1 MIFGIIMLVVWLVT
15 IPSWIIYNLYTKN
28 VKLEITVINQATFI
42 AGIQTLILQSDKAL
56 KDLDDKIWME
66 SDRELQTV
74 FESLKTINQ
83 HLTLLKSNKIGR
95 FI

>member
-66 SDRELQTV
+66 SDKELQTV
-74 FESLKTINQ
+74 FESLKTIQSALNTFKKQ
-83 HLTLLKSNKIGR
+83 
-95 FI
+95 

>member
-28 VKLEITVINQATFI
+28 VKLENTVINQATFI

-74 FESLKTINQ
+74 FESLKTIQLALNTFKKQ
-83 HLTLLKSNKIGR
+83 
-95 FI
+95 